1 MVILN
6 KHKNSKM
13 VAKGDF
19 GKYEVGLFLAIFG
32 IFGVISSLIG
42 LIGGIIVKQ
51 LLKLNFNLY
60 F

>member
-1 MVILN
+1 
-6 KHKNSKM
+6 M

-42 LIGGIIVKQ
+42 LIGGIIVKKPTVCNFAEPDQ
-51 LLKLNFNLY
+51 SLNLLPML
-60 F
+60 